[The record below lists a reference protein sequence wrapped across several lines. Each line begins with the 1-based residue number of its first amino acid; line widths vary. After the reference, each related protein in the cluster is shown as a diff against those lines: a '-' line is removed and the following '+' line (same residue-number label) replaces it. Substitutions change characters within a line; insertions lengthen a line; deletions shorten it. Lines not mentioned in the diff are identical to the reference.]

1 MHRVAGWS
9 YRHNGVPGTPGGAR
23 ISLSLP
29 LPLIA
34 AAGSRMEPMASSLD
48 DHIQD
53 FLAHL
58 LVERN
63 LSPRT
68 LESYARDLRQFNVW
82 VAEHTLDPASIE
94 RRHIRNY
101 LGSRRDTGLSPRSA
115 ARALS
120 AIRGFFRF
128 LVASEALTADPTA
141 NIRSPSLWQTVPYT
155 LNGSEIDALLA
166 APDTSTTLGLRN
178 RAMFEVLYATGLR
191 VSELVGLTIDRVR
204 LDPGFVRIVGKGRKE
219 RLVPLGLAAID
230 WIERY
235 SEGGR
240 ALLDRDRR
248 PELFLNHRGG
258 VLTRQGF
265 WKILRQHARQAGIK
279 TKLSPHVIRHSFATH
294 LVENG
299 ADLRAVQMM
308 LGHSSLTTTEIYTH
322 VARERLRRLYDEK
335 HPRA

>member
-1 MHRVAGWS
+1 MV
-9 YRHNGVPGTPGGAR
+9 
-23 ISLSLP
+23 
-29 LPLIA
+29 
-34 AAGSRMEPMASSLD
+34 PMATTLD

-53 FLAHL
+53 YLAHL
-58 LVERN
+58 VVERN

-68 LESYARDLRQFNVW
+68 LESYGRDLRQFSAFAANRKL
-82 VAEHTLDPASIE
+82 EITSIE
-94 RRHIRNY
+94 RSHLRDY
-101 LGSRRDTGLSPRSA
+101 LGSRRDAGLSPRSS

-128 LVASEALTADPTA
+128 LVGTEALTTDPTA
-141 NIRSPSLWQTVPYT
+141 NIRSPSLWKTVPHT
-155 LNGSEIDALLA
+155 LNSSDIDALLA

-178 RAMFEVLYATGLR
+178 RAMFETLYATGLR

-235 SEGGR
+235 SDAGR

-258 VLTRQGF
+258 AMTRQGF
-265 WKILRQHARQAGIK
+265 WKILRQHAQQAGIK
-279 TKLSPHVIRHSFATH
+279 TTLSPHVIRHSFATH

>member
-1 MHRVAGWS
+1 MV
-9 YRHNGVPGTPGGAR
+9 
-23 ISLSLP
+23 
-29 LPLIA
+29 
-34 AAGSRMEPMASSLD
+34 PMARSLD

-53 FLAHL
+53 YIAHL
-58 LVERN
+58 AVERN

-68 LESYARDLRQFNVW
+68 LESYARDLRQFGSW
-82 VAEHTLDPASIE
+82 VEKEKLRTDTID
-94 RRHIRNY
+94 RTHIRSY
-101 LGSRRDTGLSPRSA
+101 LGSRRDAGLSARSA

-120 AIRGFFRF
+120 SLRGLFRF
-128 LVASEALTADPTA
+128 LVGDEILAADPTA
-141 NIRSPSLWQTVPYT
+141 DIRSPSLWKTVPHA
-155 LNGSEIDALLA
+155 LSGDEIKTLLA
-166 APDTSTTLGLRN
+166 APDTSSDLGLRD
-178 RAMFEVLYATGLR
+178 RAMIETLYATGLR
-191 VSELVGLTIDRVR
+191 VSELVGLTVDRVR

-235 SEGGR
+235 TGTAR
-240 ALLDRDRR
+240 PALDRHRR

-258 VLTRQGF
+258 ALTRQGF
-265 WKILRQHARQAGIK
+265 WKILRRHADRAGIS
-279 TKLSPHVIRHSFATH
+279 TQLSPHVIRHSFATH